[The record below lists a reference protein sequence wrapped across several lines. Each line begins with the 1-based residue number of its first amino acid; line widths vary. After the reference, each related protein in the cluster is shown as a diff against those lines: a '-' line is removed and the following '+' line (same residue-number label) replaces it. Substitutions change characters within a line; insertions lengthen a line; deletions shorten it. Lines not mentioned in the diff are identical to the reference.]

1 IHSYIID
8 QRMEKAASLIIES
21 NLPICQIASLVGY
34 DKPSNFTAAFKK
46 KYGVVP
52 KQYKKEKI

>member
-1 IHSYIID
+1 
-8 QRMEKAASLIIES
+8 MEKAASLIIES